1 MKPKEAFKS
10 FFTNVFSNKSAITS
24 RAASYYAGSNL
35 ADRLRHAGIDSQGA
49 IPINNDSGNMIA
61 LDGERGINVYKGE
74 KLKDRKHARIKASE
88 GVYVRIL
95 YEKAPQNAGAN
106 GGTDNTR

>member
-24 RAASYYAGSNL
+24 RAASYCAGSNL

-74 KLKDRKHARIKASE
+74 KLTVRLNLE
-88 GVYVRIL
+88 GLGLLMSLAFYHLHPSIDIGLR
-95 YEKAPQNAGAN
+95 
-106 GGTDNTR
+106 

>member
-1 MKPKEAFKS
+1 MKPKEASKS

-24 RAASYYAGSNL
+24 RAASYCAGSNL

-74 KLKDRKHARIKASE
+74 KLTVRLNLAGPWVIDVASVLSFASINRHWITMIE
-88 GVYVRIL
+88 
-95 YEKAPQNAGAN
+95 
-106 GGTDNTR
+106 